1 MFWNKKF
8 FVRIKKFQVKFWH
21 PSDLSLWLCH
31 LHKNW
36 LMKLSLS
43 WVSKV
48 SLIVNLFLFNT
59 FIRHSWFL
67 VISDLPERKKSHT
80 FENLILTDKLFAI
93 MVSKGMWKMDYH
105 EQLQILYFIYM
116 QWQEKILS
124 VWLPKVFQSEQ
135 ICLSLHL
142 FWYSDW
148 NCFHKVSSDGSDHF
162 GQALPKKFST
172 YSLAENA
179 SMWVHRM

>member
-1 MFWNKKF
+1 MPGQTGLEQAGHSKF
-8 FVRIKKFQVKFWH
+8 FK
-21 PSDLSLWLCH
+21 
-31 LHKNW
+31 
-36 LMKLSLS
+36 
-43 WVSKV
+43 
-48 SLIVNLFLFNT
+48 T
-59 FIRHSWFL
+59 FILHSWFL

-105 EQLQILYFIYM
+105 EQLQILYFM

-135 ICLSLHL
+135 ICLSPDI

-148 NCFHKVSSDGSDHF
+148 NCFHKVSSDGSESFWTSFAQKILNLFPSWKCFHV
-162 GQALPKKFST
+162 GASYVMMICINT
-172 YSLAENA
+172 YIE
-179 SMWVHRM
+179 

>member
-1 MFWNKKF
+1 MRGLSPTPALPYPLPCYIFDYWKTWLVMLENIQACF
-8 FVRIKKFQVKFWH
+8 IK
-21 PSDLSLWLCH
+21 
-31 LHKNW
+31 
-36 LMKLSLS
+36 
-43 WVSKV
+43 
-48 SLIVNLFLFNT
+48 T
-59 FIRHSWFL
+59 FIRHFWFL
-67 VISDLPERKKSHT
+67 VISDLPERKKYHT

-135 ICLSLHL
+135 ICLSPDI

-148 NCFHKVSSDGSDHF
+148 NFFHRVSSDGSDHF